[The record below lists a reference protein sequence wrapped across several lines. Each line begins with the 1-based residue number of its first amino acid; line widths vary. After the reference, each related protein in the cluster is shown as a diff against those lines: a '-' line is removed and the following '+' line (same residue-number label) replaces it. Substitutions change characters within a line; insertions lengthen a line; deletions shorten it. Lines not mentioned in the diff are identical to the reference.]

1 MSRHLSL
8 LVVIAVLAFVAS
20 PFLFGQFGGYPPE
33 LFPVPQ
39 DDPPVQPAG
48 WAFSIWGVIYAWLVA
63 SAAFGLVARRSTP
76 DWTAMRLPLLVSLVM
91 GFFWIP
97 LAGHAPV
104 WATLLILLMTACAIL
119 AMIRAGTGDEW
130 WQVLP
135 LGLYAGWLT
144 AASGVSIGIVLGGY
158 AIMSPVWAAILC
170 LILVCAV
177 TLARSGS
184 APHGLDL
191 CVGGDMGAVWRDC
204 RQSVAGQPRH
214 GYRRGAGH
222 DGHRAD
228 CMARPPDCDGP
239 GSSMSHAII
248 SS

>member
-33 LFPVPQ
+33 LFPMPQ

-76 DWTAMRLPLLVSLVM
+76 DWTAMRLPLLASLVM

-119 AMIRAGTGDEW
+119 AMIRAGRGDEW

-177 TLARSGS
+177 TLAVQVQRPMVWTYALAVIWALFGVI
-184 APHGLDL
+184 
-191 CVGGDMGAVWRDC
+191 VGNLSPVSPATVI
-204 RQSVAGQPRH
+204 VAGLGMMAIGLIAWRA
-214 GYRRGAGH
+214 RRTVTGP
-222 DGHRAD
+222 D
-228 CMARPPDCDGP
+228 RP
-239 GSSMSHAII
+239 
-248 SS
+248 